1 MPAKETRKANPL
13 ANRLSTNVDQK
24 VFKAFR
30 DKAVAAGMTDA
41 RYLRQLIE
49 ADAGLASAMP
59 AMKRRQMQRMQFDA
73 LAHEINQVG
82 LHARKIGVNVNQ
94 LAKQANTGMVPLTR
108 AEMVHMMT
116 EMELLASRALAA
128 LERVLA

>member
-1 MPAKETRKANPL
+1 MPAKATRKLYPL

-24 VFKAFR
+24 VLEAFR
-30 DKAVAAGMTDA
+30 EKAVAAGLSDA

-49 ADAGLASAMP
+49 ADVGSAVAAP
-59 AMKRRQMQRMQFDA
+59 ALKRRQMQQMHSDA

-82 LHARKIGVNVNQ
+82 LLLRKVGVNVNQ
-94 LAKQANTGMVPLTR
+94 LAKQANAGMVPITR
-108 AEMVHMMT
+108 TEAVHMMT
-116 EMELLASRALAA
+116 EIELAMSRALAA